1 MKQLFSTIQLTA
13 LASLLLLSSC
23 GNKHRYIP
31 KDTPPAA
38 VEIVRFDSVI
48 LNLPT
53 DSASLHDSL
62 QQLALSEPYPMMVF
76 ADNVIGV
83 DYEDIDALTAE
94 LSRFLTDTIYGFKQV
109 CEDTKREFTDIRL
122 IQHDLNAAFG
132 RLQYAFPEW
141 EIPTLYFMIT
151 GFQGNALL
159 LDDGYDFLIATD
171 MYLGTNYPYY
181 NGVAYEYQKKHMQKE
196 YIVNHVLLNTIY
208 CYYPNPSE
216 NNQLLDA
223 MLYEGR
229 VRYLMQQFLPGKKP
243 SYIIGY
249 TEEEWAWC
257 EKHEKR
263 IWGLLCD
270 KQDLFC
276 TQPITISS
284 YINEGPFTS
293 EISQESP
300 AQLGVWLGWRI
311 IESYMN
317 NHKEASLQ
325 DLLTISDSQMLLRE
339 SHYKP

>member
-1 MKQLFSTIQLTA
+1 MKQLFYTIQLTA
-13 LASLLLLSSC
+13 LTCLLLFSSC
-23 GNKHRYIP
+23 ANKHRFIP

-53 DSASLHDSL
+53 DSAALHDSL
-62 QQLALSEPYPMMVF
+62 QHLAQSAPYPMMVF

-94 LSRFLTDTIYGFKQV
+94 LTRFLNDTLYGFKQV
-109 CEDTKREFTDIRL
+109 CEDTKREFADIRL
-122 IQHDLNAAFG
+122 IQQELNGAFG
-132 RLQYAFPEW
+132 RMQYAFPEW

-171 MYLGTNYPYY
+171 MYLGSKYPYY
-181 NGVAYEYQKKHMQKE
+181 NGVAYEYQKKHMKKE

-208 CYYPNPSE
+208 CYYSNPSD

-249 TEEEWAWC
+249 TEEEWDWC
-257 EKHEKR
+257 KQYEKR

-300 AQLGVWLGWRI
+300 AQLGVWIGWRI
-311 IESYMN
+311 VESYMN
-317 NHKEASLQ
+317 SHKEASLQ
-325 DLLTISDSQMLLRE
+325 DLLSISDSQMLLRE